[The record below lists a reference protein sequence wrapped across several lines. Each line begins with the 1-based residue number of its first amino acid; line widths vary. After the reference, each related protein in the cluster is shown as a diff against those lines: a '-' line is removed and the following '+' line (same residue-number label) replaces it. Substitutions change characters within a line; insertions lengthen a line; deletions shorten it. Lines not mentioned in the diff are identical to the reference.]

1 MSWATPGD
9 KLRALLGERIPA
21 GGSDADTFFTDAE
34 IANLLA
40 DTGGIVRR
48 AAFEGWQ
55 MKAAYYADL
64 ASVTEGNSNRAT
76 SDLLDHALKMVK
88 QYSGPGDELTSG
100 RTRVGRI
107 VRFT

>member
-1 MSWATPGD
+1 MGWATPD
-9 KLRALLGERIPA
+9 HKLRAYLGERIPA

-34 IANLLA
+34 ISNLLE
-40 DTGGIVRR
+40 DTGGLVRR
-48 AAFEGWQ
+48 AAAEGWQ

-64 ASVTEGNSNRAT
+64 VSVTEGNASRAA
-76 SDLLDHALKMVK
+76 SDMLDHALKMVK